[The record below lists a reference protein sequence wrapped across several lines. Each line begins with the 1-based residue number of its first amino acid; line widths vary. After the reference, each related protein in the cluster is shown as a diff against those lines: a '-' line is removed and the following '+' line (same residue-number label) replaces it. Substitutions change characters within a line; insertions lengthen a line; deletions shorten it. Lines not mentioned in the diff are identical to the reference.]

1 MKPATILY
9 GTVTGNAA
17 ECANQLGASLNACG
31 VPSQVVNMSNFNTQ
45 TLPDSDLILVV
56 TSTTGDGDPPYTAA
70 DLHRHLHEDRPD
82 LSKLRFGVLAMGSQR
97 FTHFA
102 QCGKEFDAIL
112 GELGAERIVERVD
125 CDGYFKGPL
134 AEFEAL
140 LFAYFASQSE
150 RYPDFKVAAA
160 PPPEPPPPPRPKAQ
174 RARPK
179 PSAPAHTETPSRS
192 LRSRLKA
199 RIKRTLR
206 LSRPQ

>member
-1 MKPATILY
+1 
-9 GTVTGNAA
+9 
-17 ECANQLGASLNACG
+17 
-31 VPSQVVNMSNFNTQ
+31 MSDFHTD
-45 TLPDSDLILVV
+45 TLPASDLILVV
-56 TSTTGDGDPPYTAA
+56 TSTTGNGDPPYTAA
-70 DLHRHLHEDRPD
+70 DLHRHLHDDRPD
-82 LSKLRFGVLAMGSQR
+82 LSDLRFGVLAMGSQR

-140 LFAYFASQSE
+140 LFAYFASKPE

-160 PPPEPPPPPRPKAQ
+160 PPPKPKPKPKPRPQKA
-174 RARPK
+174 RSR
-179 PSAPAHTETPSRS
+179 PSARADAPTSSRS
-192 LRSRLKA
+192 LRSRIKA

-206 LSRPQ
+206 LSRSQ